1 VIQSVKNNPSE
12 QLMVEQSAH
21 DSKFKDSNPV
31 CHQPREGEYN
41 KKDKND
47 QDLLSQFIQLY
58 MLGI

>member
-1 VIQSVKNNPSE
+1 
-12 QLMVEQSAH
+12 MVEQSAH